1 MHLFVK
7 HTRGF
12 RAPTIL
18 FPNPQLLHFGVFA
31 TKSHTVSNHA
41 HNRDESIVHFVH
53 CGGGRRCFQRRIV
66 FTVINGRRN
75 YHPVLQRRI
84 IFTVINGRRNYH
96 PVLNEHC
103 SFVTGEEFKL
113 GIPCRP
119 LRASCS
125 ALVASGGFYGGIW
138 GHAHHG
144 RRQHHRRTLHATDFH
159 HGAVSL
165 MVMQC

>member
-1 MHLFVK
+1 MRK
-7 HTRGF
+7 RTRQPTRIRNTEALRRLDFTPSCGHDKTCIFRCTYAPFSVRLTRRF

-31 TKSHTVSNHA
+31 TKPHTVSNHA
-41 HNRDESIVHFVH
+41 HNRDESIVHFAH

-66 FTVINGRRN
+66 
-75 YHPVLQRRI
+75 
-84 IFTVINGRRNYH
+84 FTVINGRRNYH

-144 RRQHHRRTLHATDFH
+144 R
-159 HGAVSL
+159 
-165 MVMQC
+165 

>member
-1 MHLFVK
+1 MTSPHHAVTTKPAYLGANMHLFVR

-41 HNRDESIVHFVH
+41 HSRDESIVHFVH

-66 FTVINGRRN
+66 
-75 YHPVLQRRI
+75 
-84 IFTVINGRRNYH
+84 FTVINGRRNYH

-138 GHAHHG
+138 GTRIMVGDNFTGTHG
-144 RRQHHRRTLHATDFH
+144 MRQTFITA
-159 HGAVSL
+159 
-165 MVMQC
+165 QCH